1 MFSPASTSQEGHR
14 CSIKNKILSVL
25 LGIALVISFMPL
37 SASLLYADEPKALSK
52 ESNEKQT
59 NETLLNQNSEHTDDS
74 GLLRTQEKNN
84 DSDNADNLAQSVSIV
99 FTNDVHCKIDFDD
112 NDRDSLGYAGVAAYR
127 AATESTYGEKY
138 VTLIDAGDAV
148 QGDVAGTIS
157 KGKTITDLMNFV
169 GYDYAIPGNHE
180 YDFGMDQF
188 GWFVDNFEGKYLSC
202 NFTDA
207 DGNLLLAPYALETY
221 ENIDDG
227 DPADNDDSLT
237 IAYIGITTP
246 ETLTSSNPIV
256 FQDGSGNYL
265 YDFCNDET
273 GQALYSAVQNAVDN
287 ATNEGADYIIAVG
300 HLGETGVSDKW
311 TSDAVIKNTK
321 GIDAFIDGHSHETYN
336 KTALNKN
343 NESVPLIQTGT
354 KLTNIGELIITPSTE
369 EGNDISTKL
378 SSYKEFTDID
388 ETTANKVAEVNA
400 QLVEIAGETVGYSEA
415 DLISEDAE
423 TYTYVRWQETNL
435 ADFITDAY
443 RSTLE
448 TDVAFINGGGV
459 RASLDKGD
467 ITLLDLISVQPF
479 SNSVSKVEV
488 SGQTLL
494 DALEMGVS
502 EYPEASGGFLQ
513 VSGLTYSF
521 DSSTKSPVMLD
532 DYENFAGIQGERRV
546 HNVKVNGEPLDPDKT
561 YTVAS
566 INYLLFDG
574 GSGMTMFNDNTVT
587 VLAKDVT
594 VDNQAIVDYLETLPN
609 HTITEEKY
617 GNPEGKGRITEEA
630 KEPEINPQPDA
641 TTDQTTI
648 KESLNEPKEQSE
660 ETKPS
665 KLAKTNDSSGVPLA
679 TLILLA
685 TLSALSLALSA
696 NRDRQKTK

>member
-1 MFSPASTSQEGHR
+1 M
-14 CSIKNKILSVL
+14 
-25 LGIALVISFMPL
+25 
-37 SASLLYADEPKALSK
+37 
-52 ESNEKQT
+52 
-59 NETLLNQNSEHTDDS
+59 LNQNSEHTDDS
-74 GLLRTQEKNN
+74 GLLRTQENN
-84 DSDNADNLAQSVSIV
+84 NNTDNADDLAQSVSIA

-112 NDRDSLGYAGVAAYR
+112 NDRDSFGYAGVAAYR
-127 AATESTYGEKY
+127 AAADNTYGEEY

-157 KGKTITDLMNFV
+157 KGETITDLMNFV

-180 YDFGMDQF
+180 YDFGMEQF
-188 GWFVDNFEGKYLSC
+188 EWFVNNFEGSYLSC
-202 NFTDA
+202 NFTDTN
-207 DGNLLLAPYALETY
+207 GNLQLAPYSLETY
-221 ENIDDG
+221 ENINDG
-227 DPADNDDSLT
+227 DPNDNDDSLT

-246 ETLTSSNPIV
+246 ETLTSSNPTV
-256 FQDGSGNYL
+256 FQDDSGNYL

-273 GQALYSAVQNAVDN
+273 GQALYSAVQNAVDK
-287 ATNEGADYIIAVG
+287 ATNEGADYVIAVG

-311 TSDAVIKNTK
+311 TSDAVIKNTE

-354 KLTNIGELIITPSTE
+354 KLTNIGELVITPSAE
-369 EGNDISTKL
+369 EGNDLSTKL
-378 SSYKEFTDID
+378 SSYEEFTDID
-388 ETTANKVAEVNA
+388 ETTANKVAEVNT
-400 QLVEIAGETVGYSEA
+400 QLMDIAGETVGYSEA
-415 DLISEDAE
+415 NLISEDVE

-435 ADFITDAY
+435 ADFVTDAY
-443 RSTLE
+443 RSTLK

-513 VSGLTYSF
+513 VSGLSYSF
-521 DSSTKSPVMLD
+521 DSSIESPVVLD
-532 DYENFAGIQGERRV
+532 AYENFADIQGERRV
-546 HNVKVNGEPLDPDKT
+546 FNVKVNGEPLDPDKT

-609 HTITEEKY
+609 QTITEEKY
-617 GNPEGKGRITEEA
+617 GNPEGEGRIPEKA
-630 KEPEINPQPDA
+630 KEAETTPEPE
-641 TTDQTTI
+641 TSTEQTTPEETLNQP
-648 KESLNEPKEQSE
+648 ESKSE
-660 ETKPS
+660 ESKPS
-665 KLAKTNDSSGVPLA
+665 KLAKTNDTSEIPLA
-679 TLILLA
+679 TLIVLA
-685 TLSALSLALSA
+685 AISALSLTLSA
-696 NRDRQKTK
+696 NRCRQKAK